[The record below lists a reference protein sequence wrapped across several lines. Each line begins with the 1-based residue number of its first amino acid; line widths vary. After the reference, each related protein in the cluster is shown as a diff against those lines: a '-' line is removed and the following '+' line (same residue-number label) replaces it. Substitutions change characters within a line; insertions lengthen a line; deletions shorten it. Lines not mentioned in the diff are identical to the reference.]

1 MKSIEHTKKRRADE
15 LVALIPEVGT
25 RSQARLLI
33 MAGKVRINGSIVAKA
48 GDMFPQ
54 NAVFELEQPP
64 KYVSSGGLK
73 LEGALEMFGL
83 SPEGLVMVDVGA
95 STGGFTDCLLQKG
108 AVKVFCID
116 VGAAQL
122 APKIAND
129 PRVVVMDKTNARYLI
144 KENFLERPQAAVVD
158 VSFITGDKVIAPLK
172 DILEDC
178 GWVVW
183 LLKPQFEAGPGKVG
197 KGGVIRNVHNL
208 EEAIRSALERVLTI
222 PARIMGVMLSPIKGA
237 DGNREFL
244 VWLNFRQV
252 DGFSLEDAL
261 SQMMQLSQLKEP
273 QNSDS

>member
-48 GDMFPQ
+48 GDMFPE

-64 KYVSSGGLK
+64 KYVSRGGLK
-73 LEGALEMFGL
+73 LEGALELFGL

-108 AVKVFCID
+108 VVKVFCID

-129 PRVVVMDKTNARYLI
+129 PRVVVMDKTNARYLT
-144 KENFLERPQAAVVD
+144 KDNFIERPEAAVVD

-172 DILEDC
+172 NILKEG
-178 GWVVW
+178 GWVIW

-208 EEAIRSALERVLTI
+208 EEAIRSALERVLAI
-222 PARIMGVMLSPIKGA
+222 PARIMSVTLSPIKGA

-244 VWLNFRQV
+244 VWLSFGQV

>member
-1 MKSIEHTKKRRADE
+1 MKSIEHMKKRRADE

-64 KYVSSGGLK
+64 KYVSRGGLK
-73 LEGALEMFGL
+73 LEGALELFGL

-129 PRVVVMDKTNARYLI
+129 PRVVVMDKTNARYLT
-144 KENFLERPQAAVVD
+144 KDNFPERPEAAVVD

-172 DILEDC
+172 NILKEC
-178 GWVVW
+178 GWVIW

-208 EEAIRSALERVLTI
+208 EEAIRSALQRILAI
-222 PARIMGVMLSPIKGA
+222 PVRIMGVTLSPIKGA

-244 VWLNFRQV
+244 VWLSFGQT

-261 SQMMQLSQLKEP
+261 SQMMQLSQLKEL

>member
-64 KYVSSGGLK
+64 KYVSRGGLK